1 MSGKG
6 KPRGK
11 AGRPFT
17 PAEDAYIRENYES
30 SRTQDVAA
38 ALGRHR
44 ESVRGRARRLGL
56 VNACQVSRREIRAA
70 VRHDY
75 FSQIDSPVK
84 AYILGLL
91 ASDGTIASAHN
102 KVGIKAKLAD
112 ADVVKFVRDEL
123 SPRSQIGEYVLPPLP
138 GYAAERPYVMFSVG
152 SAQMKADLARFGIVP
167 RKSLIV
173 TYPELPPHL
182 ENNFI
187 LGCYDGDGC
196 LQAEGRP
203 ADWRWELYSASEI
216 FLVAAREA
224 IRRHTGFELLKGV
237 SRRGLH
243 QLRLNGG
250 RSVQVLDSWV
260 HADVAGLDRKRLA
273 PGAYD
278 RAEQAVADRR
288 KEAGRKRA
296 LAVYPAERREQVRQ
310 LRSLGLSLDRIV
322 AETGVS
328 RSVVHRWIKQAAPE
342 ATA

>member
-38 ALGRHR
+38 ALGRHP
-44 ESVRGRARRLGL
+44 ESIRQRARRFGL

-84 AYILGLL
+84 AYVLGLL

-102 KVGIKAKLAD
+102 GVGIKAKLAD

-123 SPRSQIGEYVLPPLP
+123 SPKSQIGEYVLPPLP
-138 GYAAERPYVMFSVG
+138 GYTTERPYVMFSVG
-152 SAQMKADLARFGIVP
+152 SAQMKTDLARLGIVP

-173 TYPELPPHL
+173 TCPELPPHL
-182 ENNFI
+182 ENSFI

-196 LQAEGRP
+196 LKAEGRP

-216 FLVAAREA
+216 FLVAVREA
-224 IRRHTGFELLKGV
+224 IRRHTGFELLKSV
-237 SRRGLH
+237 SGRRLH

-250 RSVQVLDSWV
+250 RSVQILDAWV
-260 HADVAGLDRKRLA
+260 HANVDGLDRKRLV

-278 RAEQAVADRR
+278 RAEQEIAARR
-288 KEAGRKRA
+288 KAVGRRRSLA
-296 LAVYPAERREQVRQ
+296 LYPQEQREQVHQ

-328 RSVVHRWIKQAAPE
+328 RSVVYRWIKRAAE
-342 ATA
+342 ASS